1 MKEEE
6 NLFSFGSFLLNAN
19 ERILLRDGRRVSLAP
34 KILQTLLILVRH
46 RGHIVEKDFLMKE
59 VWPNDF
65 VEEGN
70 LAQHIF
76 ALRKVL
82 GDSSDD
88 SRFIET
94 VPGRGYRFIASV
106 DDNQNVVELSSP
118 RSRNVRN
125 AKQKL
130 SDQHSAH
137 PDSAYKH
144 YVKGRYFWSKCSK
157 ESLEKSLDCFHQA
170 LALDPG
176 YAAAYAGLAD
186 SYFRLST
193 GYWPPKVAY
202 PKARAAV
209 LKALELDETL
219 AEAHAAFGIIK
230 MRCDWDWNGARK
242 EFERAIEVNPDYP
255 TAHHWYGNYL
265 DSLGRFE
272 DALREKRRALE
283 LDPLSLSI
291 NVSIATSYWFMGKVP
306 EALRSIYDALEMD
319 KNFPPALLLLGFVN
333 ELSGN
338 LSQSIDNLEQALE
351 IDDAPTIEASV
362 GRAYALAGLTDKAEA
377 IIESLKAQSARRYVS
392 TYGLALITQALG
404 STDETFSWLEKAYE
418 DHDEFLCWLKVD
430 PRLNSIRNDTRFF
443 DLVDRVF
450 SPHGFVTDAADQTRR
465 SKVSG

>member
-1 MKEEE
+1 MVMKEQES
-6 NLFSFGSFLLNAN
+6 LFRFGSFSLNAD

-34 KILQTLLILVRH
+34 KVLQTLLILVRH
-46 RGHIVEKDFLMKE
+46 TGHVVEKEFLIKQ
-59 VWPNDF
+59 VWPDDF

-82 GDSSDD
+82 GDTTDD

-94 VPGRGYRFIASV
+94 VPGRGYRFIASI
-106 DDNQNVVELSSP
+106 DDNEKVADSSKP
-118 RSRNVRN
+118 SVRNVRDVN
-125 AKQKL
+125 QKF
-130 SDQHSAH
+130 SEQHYTQ

-170 LALDPG
+170 LALEPG
-176 YAAAYAGLAD
+176 YAAAYAALAD

-193 GYWPPKVAY
+193 SYWPPKVAY

-230 MRCDWDWNGARK
+230 VRCDWDWNGARR
-242 EFERAIEVNPDYP
+242 EFERAIELNPNYP
-255 TAHHWYGNYL
+255 TAHHWYGNHL
-265 DSLGRFE
+265 DSLGKFE

-291 NVSIATSYWFMGKVP
+291 NVSMGTSYWLMGKVP

-319 KNFPPALLLLGFVN
+319 KNFAPALLQLGFVN

-338 LSQSIDNLEQALE
+338 LSQSIDNIEQALE
-351 IDDAPTIEASV
+351 MDDTPTIEACL

-377 IIESLKAQSARRYVS
+377 IIDSLKAQSARRYVS
-392 TYGLALITQALG
+392 SYGLALIAQALG
-404 STDETFSWLEKAYE
+404 SDETFMWLEKAYE

-430 PRLNSIRNDTRFF
+430 PRLNSLRRNGRFS
-443 DLVDRVF
+443 DLVNRVF
-450 SPHGFVTDAADQTRR
+450 SPHCQ
-465 SKVSG
+465 